1 MCIIYGKGFHSSLT
15 LVFIYSPYF
24 HFLLSE
30 MSSSSFSNGSSSSS
44 DDLISSSSDENIL
57 GDMGQN
63 DLIIFQMIAT
73 MTSNSNDLFL
83 SNEIEE
89 GGMGQYVDPT
99 MGVSHVLGIIRATLA
114 LLKAL
119 TNFTLEEFD
128 KLASQMGP
136 TIGTHAKSIGELC
149 IFFIFLFFY
158 LKFKV

>member
-1 MCIIYGKGFHSSLT
+1 
-15 LVFIYSPYF
+15 
-24 HFLLSE
+24 